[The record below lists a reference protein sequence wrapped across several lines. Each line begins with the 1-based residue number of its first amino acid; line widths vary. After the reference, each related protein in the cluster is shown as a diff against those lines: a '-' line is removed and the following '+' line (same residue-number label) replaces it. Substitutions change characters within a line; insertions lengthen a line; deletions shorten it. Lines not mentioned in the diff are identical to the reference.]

1 MISCFQPKDYQQCCP
16 GRVEQRPKLSS
27 TNNLTESNLTLLCLN
42 VRSLNKHLDDLKA
55 LIYSLQ
61 CPPPNLCLT
70 EIWLLKNDNDKNLA
84 AGFKQLEASIRVQRS
99 GGAMIQVRESCNI
112 LKIYHSP
119 FKERA
124 FVLLSFSGFR
134 IIVLGIYSAPANNE
148 KEFLEISDSFLE
160 QILAERAPI
169 IYCGEVNIVILAN
182 SLLKSEYLKVI
193 EGTDF
198 KILSNE
204 PTRITQVS
212 KTCIDHVITQ
222 NIKCIVNALEQHSF
236 FDRETLLITGNVKEK
251 ASNVTYYRNCS
262 FLKNT
267 RVFVRFLQIITNEF
281 AAAQNC
287 FENID
292 DMNMAFDCFREKFL
306 KVTHSFAPY
315 RESSRKTSKL
325 PKWFNNQAGF
335 L

>member
-1 MISCFQPKDYQQCCP
+1 M
-16 GRVEQRPKLSS
+16 
-27 TNNLTESNLTLLCLN
+27 
-42 VRSLNKHLDDLKA
+42 
-55 LIYSLQ
+55 
-61 CPPPNLCLT
+61 
-70 EIWLLKNDNDKNLA
+70 
-84 AGFKQLEASIRVQRS
+84 
-99 GGAMIQVRESCNI
+99 
-112 LKIYHSP
+112 
-119 FKERA
+119 
-124 FVLLSFSGFR
+124 LLSFSGIR

-148 KEFLEISDSFLE
+148 MEFLENSDSFLE

-169 IYCGEVNIVILAN
+169 IYCEFNIVILAN

-251 ASNVTYYRNCS
+251 ASNVTYYRICS

-267 RVFVRFLQIITNEF
+267 RVFVRFLQIITSEL

-306 KVTHSFAPY
+306 KVTHSFALY

-325 PKWFNNQAGF
+325 PKWFNNQAEF
-335 L
+335 F